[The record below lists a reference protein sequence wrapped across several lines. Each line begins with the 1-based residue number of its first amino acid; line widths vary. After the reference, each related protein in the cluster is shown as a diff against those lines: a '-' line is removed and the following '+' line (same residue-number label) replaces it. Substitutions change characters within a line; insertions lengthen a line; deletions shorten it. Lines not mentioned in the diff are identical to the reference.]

1 MSLRFSTVA
10 IVALSAA
17 AASAGCQLFD
27 GGTPLAD
34 MVNKTL
40 FMSGPSS
47 VMLSADGECTF
58 LSPGTVQ
65 ATVNGHPMYVEPG
78 RKGSGIYESECILP
92 EFYLTDADIDLG
104 ATATI
109 VISDSS
115 QTLRVVI
122 VGLPDR
128 PPILEE
134 PTAEP
139 KTLHPG
145 GTARVGFS
153 IAGGEPKM
161 PDANFVADGAAP
173 NCVPSF
179 LVSTIDGDA
188 VKVELP
194 RSCARARR
202 SSGSVSRPLQLP
214 ASRAARTP
222 SARTS
227 LPTRS
232 HGGTTPSRS
241 RRDGG

>member
-17 AASAGCQLFD
+17 AAAGCQLFD

-194 RSCARARR
+194 EKLCPGPAKLRVSLKTSPTSSVQSCENAVC
-202 SSGSVSRPLQLP
+202 SYK
-214 ASRAARTP
+214 P
-222 SARTS
+222 SDPVAW
-227 LPTRS
+227 
-232 HGGTTPSRS
+232 
-241 RRDGG
+241 RDYPVTVAP